1 MTVEQDIS
9 VAVVLLTLNQRATT
23 LRCLASLQRVEAPR
37 HRIVLWDNGS
47 TDDTISAVQQGHPE
61 VVTHHHSTNVG
72 VASGRNAAV
81 ELAIHRFDPE
91 LLLFLDNDM
100 EVEPDFL
107 TELARPFAQDEA
119 LAQTTGKI
127 LQLDEPGRLYGAGGC
142 YVKFWSGQTGHV
154 GHGELDDGSFD
165 TPTRCLPSGGCMLVR
180 TRVFQELGGFDTR
193 FDPYGPEDLDFG
205 LRARRAGYYGLYVPR
220 AVVYHAS
227 TPGHT
232 FGGGMHSAVY
242 VENKSKLWF
251 RFMRR
256 HATISQW
263 IAFCGLGAPLG
274 LVRMTVREAKRG
286 NLKALVGLLRGVW
299 GPSRSKD

>member
-1 MTVEQDIS
+1 MTVEQDIA
-9 VAVVLLTLNQRATT
+9 VAVVLLTLDQCAAT
-23 LRCLASLQRVEAPR
+23 LRCLESLRRVTRPS

-47 TDDTISAVQQGHPE
+47 TDDTVSAVQRSHPG
-61 VVTHHHSTNVG
+61 VVTHHHSTNLG

-91 LLLFLDNDM
+91 LVLFLDNDM

-107 TELARPFAQDEA
+107 VELAQPFAEDEA

-127 LQLDEPGRLYGAGGC
+127 LQLGDPGRLYGAGGC

-154 GHGELDDGSFD
+154 GYGEPDDGAYD
-165 TPTRCLPSGGCMLVR
+165 RPTRCLPSGGCMLVR
-180 TRVFQELGGFDTR
+180 TRVFRQLHGFDTR

-205 LRARRAGYYGLYVPR
+205 LRARAAGYYGLYVPQ
-220 AVVYHAS
+220 AVVYHEPA
-227 TPGHT
+227 PGHT
-232 FGGGMHSAVY
+232 FGGGMQSAAY

-251 RFMRR
+251 RFMSR
-256 HATISQW
+256 HATIWQW
-263 IAFCGLGAPLG
+263 VAFCLLGAPLG

-286 NLKALVGLLRGVW
+286 NLKALIGVLRGAL
-299 GPSRSKD
+299 GPFRSKG